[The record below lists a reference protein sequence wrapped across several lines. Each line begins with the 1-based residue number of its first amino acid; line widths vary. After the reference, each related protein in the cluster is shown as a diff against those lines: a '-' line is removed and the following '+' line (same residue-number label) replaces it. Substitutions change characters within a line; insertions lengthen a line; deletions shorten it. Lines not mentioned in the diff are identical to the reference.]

1 MIKDEKMPLNITQDY
16 LILIVSEGKEILK
29 MVKNILQI
37 ENARIIF
44 RNFSGKE
51 SQYNRA
57 GDRNFAV
64 IIENDE
70 MAQKLIDDG
79 WNVRIL
85 EPKNDGDEV
94 SHYLPVKV
102 SFSNI
107 PPKIWVVKGNKK
119 TRLTEE
125 TIEEL
130 DYAQITNV
138 DIAIR
143 PYNWEVNNKTGVK
156 AYVKTMYVTVEEDE
170 FAYKYSDDD
179 TVEDEDTPF

>member
-1 MIKDEKMPLNITQDY
+1 
-16 LILIVSEGKEILK
+16 

-37 ENARIIF
+37 ENAKIIK

-57 GDRNFAV
+57 GDRNFLV
-64 IIENDE
+64 LIEDDE
-70 MAQKLIDDG
+70 MAQNLIEDG
-79 WNVRIL
+79 WNIRIL
-85 EPKNDGDEV
+85 EPKEEGDTV
-94 SHYLPVKV
+94 KHYLPVKV
-102 SFSNI
+102 SFDNI
-107 PPKIWVVKGNKK
+107 PPKIWVVKGKK
-119 TRLTEE
+119 RTRLTEE

-143 PYNWEVNNKTGVK
+143 PYNWEINNKSGVK

-179 TVEDEDTPF
+179 ILDEDMPF